1 MKILSNADLLHH
13 GDEGGQLV
21 ADVSVVTRGG
31 GRVAGA
37 SWGVGRGHR
46 ITNLEED
53 ELIFTKYRCNNG

>member
-1 MKILSNADLLHH
+1 MKILSSTDLLHH

-37 SWGVGRGHR
+37 GRGVGGGHR

-53 ELIFTKYRCNNG
+53 ELNYRK